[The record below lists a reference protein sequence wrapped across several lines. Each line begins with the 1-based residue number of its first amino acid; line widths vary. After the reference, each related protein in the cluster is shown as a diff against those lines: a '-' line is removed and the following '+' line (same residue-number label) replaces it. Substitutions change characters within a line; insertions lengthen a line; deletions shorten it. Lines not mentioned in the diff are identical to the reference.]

1 MTAMAAAG
9 PSRRDWYL
17 ANLGVVR
24 YLPRDALG
32 AAQGAPADP
41 AAEAPEAPPAAPAPV
56 QATDHLRAALATP
69 PTTLPAA
76 QTHAAKAPPRAEG
89 APPFECRLGFWQPRA
104 DLVVL
109 CAMPPG
115 QRPAGEQLTML
126 ANLLKAIGRLGDGLP
141 PVDLM
146 DWPQAPHLG
155 LQGVPVDIA
164 GARDFVAVFL
174 AAKRRLQAFDHVLLM
189 GKDAARV
196 AGAGDDP
203 AVGEQLDL
211 PCGAR
216 GIVTHSLHG
225 MAQNPALKAETWQAI
240 RFLAG

>member
-1 MTAMAAAG
+1 
-9 PSRRDWYL
+9 
-17 ANLGVVR
+17 
-24 YLPRDALG
+24 
-32 AAQGAPADP
+32 
-41 AAEAPEAPPAAPAPV
+41 
-56 QATDHLRAALATP
+56 
-69 PTTLPAA
+69 
-76 QTHAAKAPPRAEG
+76 
-89 APPFECRLGFWQPRA
+89 PRA

-174 AAKRRLQAFDHVLLM
+174 AAKRRLKAFDHVRVM
-189 GKDAARV
+189 CKDGGWV
-196 AGAGDDP
+196 AGAGVGP
-203 AVGEQLDL
+203 AGGERWGL

-216 GIVTHSLHG
+216 GSVTDSRRG
-225 MAQNPALKAETWQAI
+225 MAQNPAVKAETWEAM
-240 RFLAG
+240 

>member
-1 MTAMAAAG
+1 MAVASG
-9 PSRRDWYL
+9 VSRRDWYL

-24 YLPRDALG
+24 YVPRDEISARSDG
-32 AAQGAPADP
+32 VPPANAQEDPVQSP
-41 AAEAPEAPPAAPAPV
+41 AAGEPPA
-56 QATDHLRAALATP
+56 QERLRAALSAQP
-69 PTTLPAA
+69 EPPAA
-76 QTHAAKAPPRAEG
+76 GAAARAPVAAS

-141 PVDLM
+141 AVDLI
-146 DWPQAPHLG
+146 DWPQSPHLG

-174 AAKRRLQAFDHVLLM
+174 AAKQRLQPFSQVLLM
-189 GKDAARV
+189 GEDAARV
-196 AGAGDDP
+196 ASASDCP
-203 AVGEQLDL
+203 AVGEQLEL

-216 GIVTHSLHG
+216 GIVTHSLHS
-225 MAQNPALKAETWQAI
+225 MAQEPALKAETWQAI
-240 RFLAG
+240 KFLAG